1 MTKSSIKSVTK
12 KESQEML
19 FISSFGVIFFVNLV
33 VIYLAHQWFPSF
45 LVLGTMSLSSYW
57 ALFLVSSF
65 IAMAATLALPLFHE
79 WEAQRKSQLST
90 TEWMAGYFILNFVTV
105 WLLTRVAEVFGMG
118 VSSIV
123 VVGVLALVLDFV
135 QGMAMMGLNNQQKN

>member
-1 MTKSSIKSVTK
+1 MVPFLPRTGYYELELILGSIFS
-12 KESQEML
+12 
-19 FISSFGVIFFVNLV
+19 
-33 VIYLAHQWFPSF
+33 
-45 LVLGTMSLSSYW
+45 
-57 ALFLVSSF
+57 SSF